1 MFKNLHLQTSYEKKS
16 TIPTPKAM
24 ARAEKIASI
33 PLDNPDRK
41 SPDMVSLI
49 ALVMATPGT
58 KGIMEPIITLSRLSP
73 KPNLM
78 RKYDKILMNTEPM
91 NLSRKKV
98 SFNLEIELSKNETMK
113 LTIKA
118 PKKSRIVP

>member
-1 MFKNLHLQTSYEKKS
+1 
-16 TIPTPKAM
+16 M

-98 SFNLEIELSKNETMK
+98 SFNLEIELSKDKTMK